1 VHQVCAESYA
11 VGYMDEFSMT
21 VVVQIDSSCT
31 LTALSMT
38 CMTSL
43 TEIVLAHFVTNI
55 AFALSL
61 NSHLQKQT
69 ERFDHR
75 TVQFGF

>member
-1 VHQVCAESYA
+1 VESNA
-11 VGYMDEFSMT
+11 VGYMDECSMT
-21 VVVQIDSSCT
+21 VVVQIDSSCA

-38 CMTSL
+38 RMTSL
-43 TEIVLAHFVTNI
+43 SLIHFVNNI

-61 NSHLQKQT
+61 NSHFPT
-69 ERFDHR
+69 ETECLGCL